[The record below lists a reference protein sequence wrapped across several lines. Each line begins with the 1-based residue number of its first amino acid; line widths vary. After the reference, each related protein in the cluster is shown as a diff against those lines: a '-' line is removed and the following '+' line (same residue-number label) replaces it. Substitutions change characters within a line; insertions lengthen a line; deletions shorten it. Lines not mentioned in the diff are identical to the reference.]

1 MRFLTPEISKYDIR
15 DFIKE
20 NWDEIIDSVLSDIE
34 EAEEYGIYEKKFVQE
49 LKKYELYFLDIRL
62 KEEFKENDEQQE

>member
-49 LKKYELYFLDIRL
+49 LKKYELDFLDISL
-62 KEEFKENDEQQE
+62 KEEFKEDDEE

>member
-49 LKKYELYFLDIRL
+49 LKKYELDFLDISL
-62 KEEFKENDEQQE
+62 KEEFKEDNEE

>member
-20 NWDEIIDSVLSDIE
+20 NWDEIIDSISKDIE
-34 EAEEYGIYEKKFVQE
+34 ETEEYGIYEKKFVQE
-49 LKKYELYFLDIRL
+49 LKKYELDFLDIRL
-62 KEEFKENDEQQE
+62 KEEFKEDYEE

>member
-49 LKKYELYFLDIRL
+49 LKKYELDFLDISL

>member
-49 LKKYELYFLDIRL
+49 LKKYELDFLDISL
-62 KEEFKENDEQQE
+62 KEEFKEDDGE